1 MDKHQIIRKGM
12 FVRRTTYNACVR
24 FTKGQTYQV
33 ESLHTEHGK
42 VTGIYLKDDIGISA
56 PFRLTNFELVLDRDT
71 ASLLLS

>member
-1 MDKHQIIRKGM
+1 MDQHQMVRKGM
-12 FVRRTTYNACVR
+12 YVRRITYNSIIR

-33 ESLHTEHGK
+33 ESLYTEHGET
-42 VTGIYLKDDIGISA
+42 VGIYLKDDTGISS